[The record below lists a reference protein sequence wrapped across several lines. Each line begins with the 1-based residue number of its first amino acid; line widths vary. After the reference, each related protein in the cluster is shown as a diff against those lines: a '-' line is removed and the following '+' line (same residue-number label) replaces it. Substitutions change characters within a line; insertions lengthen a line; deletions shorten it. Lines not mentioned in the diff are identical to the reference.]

1 MTYDDVKR
9 TRTLLPAGTLLAASL
24 AIPGGLSSQ
33 LRPIPSS
40 PDSPIVIPRL
50 SGEIVLDGVVDEAAW
65 DVLAPFEMIM
75 YQPNFGGAL
84 TEATEVRV
92 GHDDQYLYVAGSMW
106 DSDPD
111 GIRTGTF
118 YRDQY
123 SGDDILSV
131 VIDSYNDYETAVW
144 FTVNPSGV
152 RQDRTVSNDAQFTYG
167 MPVSWDWNSYW
178 DVVTTQTDEGWFAEF
193 RIPFSTL
200 GFQVTGD
207 EVTMGLILYRVVAR
221 KGERQTF
228 PPIEPR
234 WGRLAFAKPSIAQR
248 VVLRDVRQS
257 GPVYMTPFTL
267 GGFKQ
272 NPVLAEPPEVPEA
285 EWRSESDPTTEAGLD
300 VKYSPTSNL
309 ALDLTLNTDFAQ
321 VEADDQQINLTRF
334 ALFFPEKRQ
343 FFQER
348 ASTFD
353 FNTGGM
359 FNRLFHSRRIGLDQ
373 GEIVRIYGGVRAV
386 GRWSGTDFGFLN
398 MQTAPH
404 DDLSSEN
411 VGVFRL
417 RQQIIDE
424 FSRVG
429 AMLTTRLGSSGRN
442 NTAYG
447 LDAVIRWYGYEYLIL
462 QWAHT
467 FDEAVDQTGGLES
480 GLARVRLERRRDE
493 GFSYYAEGIRVG
505 EDYLPGLGFQLRKDF
520 TYGGAQLRYRQL
532 RDDASPLLA
541 RALQIS
547 TAQYLRNADRTVESH
562 EIKPELE
569 FEFRDGPSLTV
580 GALSSFESVLDP
592 FPISDVVVPAGE
604 YWFHEAT
611 SMLRLPRS
619 YLFRG
624 EFEASVGSFYD
635 GSRVRLSV
643 RPSWSVS
650 KYLELETGYEVNRLD
665 FADRGVATTTQLG
678 SLRVKTALNPKVSM
692 STFGQYNSATDQTSL
707 NVRFRYHFREGT
719 DLWIVYNEGFYNE
732 RDDGLG
738 PRRPLSSGRALLVK
752 YSHTFAR

>member
-1 MTYDDVKR
+1 MKR
-9 TRTLLPAGTLLAASL
+9 TRTSPLAGALLAAFL
-24 AIPGGLSSQ
+24 ATPGGLHGQ
-33 LRPIPSS
+33 LRPLQSN
-40 PDSPIVIPRL
+40 PDTPITIPRL
-50 SGEIVLDGVVDEAAW
+50 PGEIVLDGVVDEPAW
-65 DVLAPFEMIM
+65 DELAPFEMTM

-84 TEATEVRV
+84 TERTEVWV
-92 GHDDQYLYVAGSMW
+92 AHDDSYLYVAGRMW

-131 VIDSYNDYETAVW
+131 IIDSYNDYETAVW

-152 RQDRTVSNDAQFTYG
+152 RQDRTVSNDAEFTNG
-167 MPVSWDWNSYW
+167 MPMSWDWNSYW
-178 DVVTTQTDEGWFAEF
+178 DVVTTQTEEGWFAEF

-207 EVTMGLILYRVVAR
+207 EVEMGLILYRAVAR
-221 KGERQTF
+221 KNERQTF

-234 WGRLAFAKPSIAQR
+234 WGRLGFAKPSRAQR
-248 VVLRDVRQS
+248 VVLRDVQQS
-257 GPVYMTPFTL
+257 APVYLTPFAL

-272 NPVLAEPPEVPEA
+272 NPVLAEPPEVPTA
-285 EWRSESDPTTEAGLD
+285 QWRSERDPTTELGLD
-300 VKYSPTSNL
+300 LKYSPTSNL
-309 ALDLTLNTDFAQ
+309 ALDVTLNTDFAQ

-373 GEIVRIYGGVRAV
+373 GEIVRIYGGARAV
-386 GRWSGTDFGFLN
+386 GRWAGTDFGFLN

-404 DDLSSEN
+404 HGVSSEN

-417 RQQIIDE
+417 RQQVIDD
-424 FSRVG
+424 FSSVG
-429 AMLTTRLGSSGRN
+429 GMLTTRLGSSGRN

-447 LDAVIRWYGYEYLIL
+447 LDAVIRWLGYEYLIV

-467 FDEAVDQTGGLES
+467 FDEAAEQAGGLES
-480 GLARVRLERRRDE
+480 GLGRVRLERRRDE

-505 EDYLPGLGFQLRKDF
+505 EDYVPGLGFQLRKDF
-520 TYGGAQLRYRQL
+520 TYGGAQLRYRQM
-532 RDDASPLLA
+532 RDDSSPLLA

-547 TAQYLRNADRTVESH
+547 TAQYFRNADQSAESR

-569 FEFRDGPSLTV
+569 FDFRDGSNLTV
-580 GALSSFESVLDP
+580 GTLSSFESVRAA
-592 FPISDVVVPAGE
+592 FPISDVVIPAGE
-604 YWFHEAT
+604 YWFHELT
-611 SMLRLPRS
+611 STLRFPRS
-619 YLFRG
+619 DLLRG
-624 EFEASVGSFYD
+624 DFEASVGSFYD
-635 GSRVRLSV
+635 GTRVRLSLGPV
-643 RPSWSVS
+643 WVVS
-650 KYLELETGYEVNRLD
+650 KYLELEAGYEVNRLD
-665 FADRGVATTTQLG
+665 FADRGVATTAQLA

-692 STFGQYNSATDQTSL
+692 STFGQYNGATDQTSL
-707 NVRFRYHFREGT
+707 NIRFRYHFREGT
-719 DLWIVYNEGFYNE
+719 DLWIVYNEGFNNV
-732 RDDGLG
+732 RDAGLG

-752 YSHTFAR
+752 YSHTLAR